1 MSVSIEFETKKGLRE
16 DLEAFERILNA
27 LEKYE
32 TIPIVKFGLYSL
44 VFQLAMNVFLDVSSY
59 CERCGGKCCDYGFGI
74 PVYEFD
80 YKEIVNKLGGAKG
93 ISDKRDSVNFRIL
106 ERPCP
111 YKRGWACGIHS
122 FKPYAC
128 LSFPFST
135 EDEQKEVMDTYNGEG
150 IPEFKLPEYCIAGK
164 KVREI
169 VKKIIDD
176 LTKRLGRQPS
186 PRELYEELKSRF
198 SYKLIT

>member
-1 MSVSIEFETKKGLRE
+1 
-16 DLEAFERILNA
+16 
-27 LEKYE
+27 
-32 TIPIVKFGLYSL
+32 
-44 VFQLAMNVFLDVSSY
+44 
-59 CERCGGKCCDYGFGI
+59 
-74 PVYEFD
+74 
-80 YKEIVNKLGGAKG
+80 
-93 ISDKRDSVNFRIL
+93 
-106 ERPCP
+106 
-111 YKRGWACGIHS
+111 
-122 FKPYAC
+122 
-128 LSFPFST
+128 
-135 EDEQKEVMDTYNGEG
+135 MDTYNGEG